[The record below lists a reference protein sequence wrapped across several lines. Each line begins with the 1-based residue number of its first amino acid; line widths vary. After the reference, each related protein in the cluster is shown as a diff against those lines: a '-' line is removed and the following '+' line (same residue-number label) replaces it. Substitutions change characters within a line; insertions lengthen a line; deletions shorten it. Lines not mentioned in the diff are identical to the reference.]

1 MTTTYES
8 TPPSSLY
15 DAEED
20 RRATREWHAL
30 NAYITDGAC
39 REWVL
44 CWDTDLAEPV
54 RKHSTAASYRG
65 EVHTITGGRAPQHAG
80 STGRV
85 WTADGREYYPG
96 VFDMKWVLR
105 TE

>member
-8 TPPSSLY
+8 TPPLSLH

-44 CWDTDLAEPV
+44 IDKESNEPV
-54 RKHSTAASYRG
+54 LKNAKAASVRG
-65 EVHTITGGRAPQHAG
+65 EVHTITGGRAPHKPG
-80 STGRV
+80 STGKV
-85 WTADGREYYPG
+85 WTSDNAEYYPG
-96 VFDMKWVLR
+96 VFDMKWVN
-105 TE
+105 TQK